1 MEVEAIWQKSY
12 SEDGEFLAVEWF
24 FTIPDTASSL
34 NQWVG
39 EPMYIWAS
47 E

>member
-1 MEVEAIWQKSY
+1 MEVEAIWQKLY
-12 SEDGEFLAVEWF
+12 SDDALLEVEWF
-24 FTIPDTASSL
+24 FTIEDTASSL
-34 NQWVG
+34 MQWVG